1 MARSMLV
8 TGLFWSSEE
17 TDPSGSESSGTEA
30 PEVVLADDMNAAM
43 QGSIAA
49 SSAGLG
55 CLSLSSSWS
64 P

>member
-1 MARSMLV
+1 MLV
-8 TGLFWSSEE
+8 TESFWSPEE
-17 TDPSGSESSGTEA
+17 TDSSGSESSVAEA
-30 PEVVLADDMNAAM
+30 PEVVLPDDMNAAM

-55 CLSLSSSWS
+55 RLSFSSSWS